1 MNFLFCNC
9 NGLAKYHGAS
19 FMTKIWW
26 YEDFVLSMQPNVRNS
41 LKDENLGVHYSSP
54 KNMRKDGFALPM
66 VVVYLPR
73 NKEQQVY
80 RLPTPSYS
88 F

>member
-1 MNFLFCNC
+1 
-9 NGLAKYHGAS
+9 
-19 FMTKIWW
+19 MTEIWW

-73 NKEQQVY
+73 NKE
-80 RLPTPSYS
+80 
-88 F
+88 